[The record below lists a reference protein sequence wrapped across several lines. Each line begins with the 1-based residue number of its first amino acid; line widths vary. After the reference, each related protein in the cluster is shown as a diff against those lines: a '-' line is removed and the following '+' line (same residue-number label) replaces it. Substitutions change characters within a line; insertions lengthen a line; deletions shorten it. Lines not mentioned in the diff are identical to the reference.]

1 MNVSNINSF
10 LLHIMFSLQSNLNI
24 STTWSLFKN
33 VCCDRVEQFN
43 PVTTHVLRLW
53 SLLLV
58 HQPGPLLKSL
68 IALFSTLHL
77 TSGINSPPNFVSP
90 ARYCLLYVHLLSHT
104 AVHLHCHH
112 FHHVSPVHSFTLNLR
127 LVTVTESLRVGRFF
141 WPRNVVK
148 RGICPPVSLS
158 RSRVTHSRGHP

>member
-10 LLHIMFSLQSNLNI
+10 LLHIRFSLQNNLNI
-24 STTWSLFKN
+24 STTWSLFN
-33 VCCDRVEQFN
+33 LVS
-43 PVTTHVLRLW
+43 THVLRLW

-77 TSGINSPPNFVSP
+77 TSGINSLPNFVNP
-90 ARYCLLYVHLLSHT
+90 VRYCLLHVHLLSHM

-112 FHHVSPVHSFTLNLR
+112 FHHVSHVHSFTLNLR
-127 LVTVTESLRVGRFF
+127 LGSSANPFHHRRFPYLLDWFYGLSALLTFLFCSTAGFVCTV
-141 WPRNVVK
+141 
-148 RGICPPVSLS
+148 C
-158 RSRVTHSRGHP
+158 